1 MAEDSGGAR
10 VRGGMPAIFVSYA
23 SQDAAVAAALV
34 DALERH
40 GIACWIAPRDV
51 KPGAQY
57 ADAIVR
63 AISGAK
69 IFVLVLSESAIASSH
84 VGKEI
89 ERASSKKRPII
100 ALRIDTA
107 PLTPA
112 LEYFLGESQWVEA
125 KARDI
130 GAAHDKLIDAI
141 RDLTPDAP
149 GIDPAAVSGMSAA
162 TVAAPGP
169 AWWRNRFVL
178 IALIAALVATA
189 GLLAD
194 RLWISRRVSLEKP
207 AAPLESPAFTPPP
220 HSIAVLPFVNMSGD
234 KEQDYFSDGLTEELL
249 NSLARIN
256 ELQVAARTSSFSFQG
271 EHPDIATVAHKLN
284 VGAILEGSVRRS
296 ANTVRVT
303 AQLVNGVTGF
313 HIWSQTYDRKLGDV
327 LMLQTEI
334 ATAVADALK
343 VTLLG
348 DEAAKIEVG
357 GTRDPAAFDAYL
369 RATKAYFS
377 VITVKDQEAVIADY
391 TETIRLDPDYA
402 LAYAGRSFVLM
413 NFAWNHD
420 APRTALRVSSLANA
434 EADARKAIAL
444 APGLAEGHLALA
456 SYLAETLD
464 FTQAIEEFERALAL
478 APGSAR
484 VLRDYGA
491 FAVAM
496 GRTDFGLTSLRRA
509 IVLDPLNIDA
519 YGFLHDA
526 LLNLRQYK
534 ELIAVA
540 NTAKAFDSDKRL
552 FEGRIGVG
560 YYLLGDFQ
568 AARAHCEANGD
579 RDEEA
584 QFCLAVTYDKLGRH
598 SDSEASLEK
607 IRARVGDSGAMHY
620 SGIYAQWG
628 NTIKALEW
636 LDTAIRLR
644 EPDLMWLQLDPFFDP
659 LRKEPRFQA
668 IERALKF
675 PSQ

>member
-1 MAEDSGGAR
+1 MAEGGGGERASGGK
-10 VRGGMPAIFVSYA
+10 PAVFVSYA

-34 DALERH
+34 EALERH

-63 AISGAK
+63 AISSAK
-69 IFVLVLSESAIASSH
+69 TFVLVLSESAIASSH
-84 VGKEI
+84 VSKEI

-100 ALRIDTA
+100 ALRIDAA

-125 KARDI
+125 QAGDI
-130 GAAHDKLIDAI
+130 DAAHVKLIDAI
-141 RDLTPDAP
+141 RDLAP
-149 GIDPAAVSGMSAA
+149 APPAINPPVISGMSAA
-162 TVAAPGP
+162 KVSAAGP
-169 AWWRNRFVL
+169 ALWRNRLVL
-178 IALIAALVATA
+178 TAVFAALVAMA

-194 RLWISRRVSLEKP
+194 RVLISKHVSLEKP
-207 AAPLESPAFTPPP
+207 AAPLKSPTLTPPP
-220 HSIAVLPFVNMSGD
+220 HSIAVLPFVNMGGD

-249 NSLARIN
+249 NSLSRIN

-284 VGAILEGSVRRS
+284 VGAVLEGSVRRS
-296 ANTVRVT
+296 ANTVRIT

-327 LMLQTEI
+327 LKLQTEI
-334 ATAVADALK
+334 ATAVASALK

-357 GTRDPAAFDAYL
+357 GTRNPAAFDAYL

-377 VITVKDQEAVIADY
+377 VVTVKDQEGVIAGY

-413 NFAWNHD
+413 NYAWNHD
-420 APRTALRVSSLANA
+420 APRTAIRVSSLDKAQ
-434 EADARKAIAL
+434 ADARKAIAL

-456 SYLAETLD
+456 SYFAETLD
-464 FTQAIEEFERALAL
+464 FTRAIEEFERALAL

-484 VLRDYGA
+484 VLRDYGV

-496 GRTDFGLTSLRRA
+496 GRADFGLTSLRRA
-509 IVLDPLNIDA
+509 VVLDPLNVNA
-519 YGFLHDA
+519 YGFLGDA
-526 LLNLRQYK
+526 LLNLRRY
-534 ELIAVA
+534 EEFIAVA
-540 NTAKAFDSDKRL
+540 KNAKAFDPDERSY
-552 FEGRIGVG
+552 EGSIGVG
-560 YYLLGDFQ
+560 HYLLGDFQ
-568 AARAHCEANGD
+568 TARAHCEANGEK
-579 RDEEA
+579 DEEA

-598 SDSEASLEK
+598 SDAEAMLEK
-607 IRARVGDSGAMHY
+607 IRARVADSGAMHY

-636 LDTAIRLR
+636 LDTAMRLR
-644 EPDLMWLQLDPFFDP
+644 DPALLWLKLDPFFDP

-668 IERALKF
+668 IERELKF
-675 PSQ
+675 PS

>member
-1 MAEDSGGAR
+1 
-10 VRGGMPAIFVSYA
+10 MPAIFVSYA

>member
-1 MAEDSGGAR
+1 MAEGGDRASSGTRA
-10 VRGGMPAIFVSYA
+10 VFVSYA

-34 DALERH
+34 EALERH
-40 GIACWIAPRDV
+40 GFACWIAPRDV
-51 KPGAQY
+51 RPGAQY

-63 AISGAK
+63 AISGART
-69 IFVLVLSESAIASSH
+69 FVVVLSESAIASSH
-84 VGKEI
+84 VSKEI
-89 ERASSKKRPII
+89 ERATSKKRPII
-100 ALRIDTA
+100 ALRIDAA

-125 KARDI
+125 QAGDI
-130 GAAHDKLIDAI
+130 DAAHVKLIDAI
-141 RDLTPDAP
+141 RDLAPDAP
-149 GIDPAAVSGMSAA
+149 EINPPAISGMSAA
-162 TVAAPGP
+162 KVSAAGP
-169 AWWRNRFVL
+169 ALWRNRLVL
-178 IALIAALVATA
+178 TAVLVVVVAMA

-194 RLWISRRVSLEKP
+194 RLWISKHVSLEKP
-207 AAPLESPAFTPPP
+207 AAPLKSPTFTPPP

-234 KEQDYFSDGLTEELL
+234 KEQNYFSDGLTEELL
-249 NSLARIN
+249 NSLSRIN

-271 EHPDIATVAHKLN
+271 QRSDIATVAHKLN
-284 VGAILEGSVRRS
+284 VGAVLEGSVRRS

-327 LMLQTEI
+327 LKLQTEI
-334 ATAVADALK
+334 ATAVATALK

-348 DEAAKIEVG
+348 DEATKIEVG
-357 GTRDPAAFDAYL
+357 GTRNPAAFDAYL
-369 RATKAYFS
+369 RATKAYFN
-377 VITVKDQEAVIADY
+377 VDTVKDQEAVIADY
-391 TETIRLDPDYA
+391 NETIRLDPDYA

-420 APRTALRVSSLANA
+420 APRTAVRASSLDNA
-434 EADARKAIAL
+434 QADARKAIAL

-456 SYLAETLD
+456 SYCAGSLD
-464 FTQAIEEFERALAL
+464 FTRATEEFERALAL

-484 VLRDYGA
+484 VLRDYGV

-509 IVLDPLNIDA
+509 VVLDPLNTNA
-519 YGFLHDA
+519 YGFLGDA
-526 LLNLRQYK
+526 LLNLRRYA
-534 ELIAVA
+534 ELIAVVKNA
-540 NTAKAFDSDKRL
+540 TTLDPDKRS
-552 FEGRIGVG
+552 FEGNIGIG

-568 AARAHCEANGD
+568 TARAQCEAND
-579 RDEEA
+579 EKKEEA
-584 QFCLAVTYDKLGRH
+584 QFCLAVSYDKLRRH
-598 SDSEASLEK
+598 SDAEAMLEN

-620 SGIYAQWG
+620 SAIYAQWG

-636 LDTAIRLR
+636 LDTAMRLHD
-644 EPDLMWLQLDPFFDP
+644 PALVWLKLDPFFDP

-668 IERALKF
+668 IERALKY